1 MEEFRIGSHI
11 LQPHRQLLLDG
22 EHVHLGPRALSIL
35 TILAERCGEIV
46 TKDELM
52 EAVWPD
58 VTVEENAL
66 QVHVTA
72 VRKALGDDAGLLHT
86 LRGIGYQLDTAE
98 TLEPSHG
105 AGMAGADEPEPPA
118 ANEDAGPVRRRT
130 GPSSFAIAG
139 LGILFVIAAIAT
151 VFLIGSTSSP
161 SQQAP
166 TSLAVL
172 PFKVSGDEEWRERE
186 EAFTASIS
194 SNLARVPGIDVA
206 PSAAIDALDGR
217 NLSPQEIGRRL
228 GVDHFIEGD
237 ILASNDR
244 LVSQVKLV
252 EARSGRAVWSREI
265 AGSRSHPDEF
275 EALLLTR
282 LSGTILALR
291 RMASGEVYIPDDLD
305 PRAREAYLDGLAF
318 LTARDSSDWT
328 HSLRQMQLATSI
340 EPDFAAAHAGAA
352 YVLAIGTNSTFFTL
366 SRAEYTG
373 LYQEHKNKALALDPD
388 NFEVEIA
395 EGIFQLNTHGDIGGA
410 LATAQELL
418 EQNPDDPRVNAF
430 MRSALQLAG
439 RPKEAAMH
447 VERAM
452 VADPFNRILK
462 RFYRYSLHAAGDY
475 PAVRRSAAECRIDC
489 WFAAFQWWG
498 ALLQHGTPYDFRM
511 DIGNI
516 AEMVEDE
523 RAFYSGDLGPSRS
536 IIMHTDFIFLGDRGT
551 VEWDAEGH
559 NDGLMPP
566 SDWLLILFLYGYVDE
581 AFGLVKNVDFS
592 RQGVHI
598 VMPLLVGGRLTASD
612 ELRADPRYVAMFEE
626 PHIKALV
633 DYRREHGV
641 THGLPI
647 TR

>member
-1 MEEFRIGSHI
+1 M
-11 LQPHRQLLLDG
+11 QPHRQLLLDG

-35 TILAERCGEIV
+35 TILAEAGGEIV

-52 EAVWPD
+52 EAVWHD

-86 LRGIGYQLDTAE
+86 LRGIGYQLDAAE
-98 TLEPSHG
+98 ALEFPRG
-105 AGMAGADEPEPPA
+105 AGSAGAGEPEPPA
-118 ANEDAGPVRRRT
+118 ADQDVGSIRRKT
-130 GPSSFAIAG
+130 GPSSLAITS
-139 LGILFVIAAIAT
+139 LGILVVIAVIAT
-151 VFLIGSTSSP
+151 VALFGSTNSP
-161 SQQAP
+161 TQQAP

-172 PFKVSGDEEWRERE
+172 PFNVSGDEEWRERGD
-186 EAFTASIS
+186 AFTASIS
-194 SNLARVPGIDVA
+194 SNLARVPGIDLA

-217 NLSPQEIGRRL
+217 NLSPQEIGQRL

-237 ILASNDR
+237 VLASNNR

-265 AGSRSHPDEF
+265 AGSPSHPDEF

-291 RMASGEVYIPDDLD
+291 RMASGEVHIPDDLD
-305 PRAREAYLDGLAF
+305 PRAQEAYLDGLSF
-318 LTARDSSDWT
+318 LTARDSSDWQ
-328 HSLRQMQLATSI
+328 HALRQMQLATSI
-340 EPDFAAAHAGAA
+340 EPDFAAAHAVAA

-366 SRAEYTG
+366 SRDEYIG
-373 LYQEHKNKALALDPD
+373 LYQEHKDKALALDPES
-388 NFEVEIA
+388 FEVEIA

-410 LATAQELL
+410 LATAQKLL
-418 EQNPDDPRVNAF
+418 EQNPDDPRVAAF

-439 RPKEAAMH
+439 RPREAAMH

-452 VADPFNRILK
+452 AADPFNRILK
-462 RFYRYSLHAAGDY
+462 RFHRYSLHGAGDY
-475 PAVRRSAAECRIDC
+475 PAVRRSVVECRIDC

-511 DIGNI
+511 DIGTI

-536 IIMHTDFIFLGDRGT
+536 IIMHTEFIFLGEKGT
-551 VEWDAEGH
+551 VEWDAEGQ

-566 SDWLLILFLYGYVDE
+566 SDWFLILLLYGYVDE
-581 AFGLVKNVDFS
+581 AFGLVENFDFS
-592 RQGVHI
+592 RQGIHI
-598 VMPLLVGGRLTASD
+598 VIPLLVGGRLTASD
-612 ELRADPRYVAMFEE
+612 EIRADPRYMAMFEE

-633 DYRREHGV
+633 DYRREQGV
-641 THGLPI
+641 TDGLPI

>member
-1 MEEFRIGSHI
+1 M
-11 LQPHRQLLLDG
+11 QPHRQLLLDG

-35 TILAERCGEIV
+35 TLLAERCGEVV

-86 LRGIGYQLDTAE
+86 LRGIGYQLDVAE
-98 TLEPSHG
+98 ALEPPRG
-105 AGMAGADEPEPPA
+105 AGDMEPPA
-118 ANEDAGPVRRRT
+118 ADEDVGPVRRST
-130 GPSSFAIAG
+130 GPSSLVIAG

-161 SQQAP
+161 AQQAP

-172 PFKVSGDEEWRERE
+172 PFKASGDDEWRERE

-194 SNLARVPGIDVA
+194 SNLARVPGIDLV
-206 PSAAIDALDGR
+206 PSAAIDALDGQ

-237 ILASNDR
+237 ILASDDR

-252 EARSGRAVWSREI
+252 EARSGRAIWSREI
-265 AGSRSHPDEF
+265 AGSRPHPDEF

-291 RMASGEVYIPDDLD
+291 RMASDELQIPEDLD
-305 PRAREAYLDGLAF
+305 PRAYEAYLDGLAF
-318 LTARDSSDWT
+318 MTARDSSDWQ
-328 HSLRQMQLATSI
+328 HALRQMQLATSI
-340 EPDFAAAHAGAA
+340 EPDFAAGHAGAA
-352 YVLAIGTNSTFFTL
+352 YVLAIGTNSTFFML
-366 SRAEYTG
+366 SRDEYIG
-373 LYQEHKNKALALDPD
+373 LYQEHKNKALTLDPES
-388 NFEVEIA
+388 FEVELA
-395 EGIFQLNTHGDIGGA
+395 EAIFQLNTHGDIGGA
-410 LATAQELL
+410 LATAQDLL
-418 EQNPDDPRVNAF
+418 EQRPNDSRVNTF
-430 MRSALQLAG
+430 MRSALHMAG
-439 RPKEAAMH
+439 RSREAVTH

-452 VADPFNRILK
+452 AADPFNRILK
-462 RFYRYSLHAAGDY
+462 RFHRYSLIAAGDY
-475 PAVRRSAAECRIDC
+475 PGVERSASECRIDC
-489 WFAAFQWWG
+489 WFAAFQWWS
-498 ALLQHGTPYDFRM
+498 ALLQHGTTYDYRM
-511 DIGNI
+511 DTGTI
-516 AEMVEDE
+516 AEMAEDE
-523 RAFYSGDLGPSRS
+523 RAFYSGELGQARS
-536 IIMHTDFIFLGDRGT
+536 MRMHTDFIFFGDRGT
-551 VEWDAEGH
+551 VEWDVEGH
-559 NDGLMPP
+559 DGLMPP
-566 SDWLLILFLYGYVDE
+566 SDWLLILLLYGYVDE
-581 AFGLVKNVDFS
+581 AFGLVENFDFS

-598 VMPLLVGGRLTASD
+598 VMPLLVRGRLTASD

-633 DYRREHGV
+633 DYRRDHGV
-641 THGLPI
+641 TDGLPI